1 MSHLSL
7 PATIADLVAPMAAD
21 EFLAL
26 VRERRPYHQPG
37 GGADKFAALFGWDRF
52 IANLRAGLPT
62 SDSVRLTRKGGQK
75 VEDFLYKTGSRVK
88 AEVVEQMLAA
98 GASFVC
104 NRIDRY
110 VPEVKALCA
119 AAAEQ
124 SGDFVSCGAI
134 ATTGAG
140 GAFDL
145 HYDELDLLIMQ
156 IDGAKNWRVYEN
168 PALNP
173 VMGIVQEPA
182 DPASQP
188 LIDVVLEPGDW
199 LFVPAGYRH
208 ICDTKAE
215 RSLHLSMGY
224 YPLTA
229 PRALDLIVRDMLE
242 QPSERAPIRD
252 HGAAAEAAL
261 KAHLIAR
268 IEASSLADLSRRHR
282 DTGIKPRG

>member
-1 MSHLSL
+1 MSDRFP
-7 PATIADLVAPMAAD
+7 PATIAELVAPMSAKA
-21 EFLAL
+21 FLAL
-26 VRERRPYHQPG
+26 VRERRPHHQPG
-37 GGADKFAALFGWDRF
+37 GGTDKFAALFGWDRF
-52 IANLRAGLPT
+52 IANLRAGMPPADT
-62 SDSVRLTRKGGQK
+62 VRLTRKGGQK
-75 VEDFLYKTGSRVK
+75 VEDFLYKTAGRVK
-88 AEVVEQMLAA
+88 AEVVEQMLTA

-110 VPEVKALCA
+110 VPEVNALCA
-119 AAAEQ
+119 AAAEE
-124 SGDFVSCGAI
+124 SRDFVSCGAI

-145 HYDELDLLIMQ
+145 HYDEIDLLIMQ
-156 IDGAKNWRVYEN
+156 IDGAKNWRVYEH

-173 VMGIVQEPA
+173 VMGTVQEPA

-229 PRALDLIVRDMLE
+229 PRALDLIVREMLE
-242 QPSERAPIRD
+242 EPAECAPIRD
-252 HGAAAEAAL
+252 HDAAAEAAL
-261 KAHLIAR
+261 KAQLIAR
-268 IEASSLADLSRRHR
+268 IKATSLADLSRRHR
-282 DTGIKPRG
+282 ATGIKPRG